1 MQARIAKRDFSDEIN
16 RLLKNGLWVF
26 YFMKEKNNPLSQRSI
41 SMNNKNQIKS
51 IVKTNLKQAFKIIPK
66 PNNKSALLKEK

>member
-41 SMNNKNQIKS
+41 SMNNKN
-51 IVKTNLKQAFKIIPK
+51 
-66 PNNKSALLKEK
+66 